1 MKKATYLLIVV
12 LATLF
17 NSCDT
22 NDDGFYNNV
31 YLNASNLVTF
41 SAQSNYLSG
50 QYFYVEA
57 TVPRYLPETGQ
68 SNLLDIYQTTNG
80 AQKLSFSYVIERRIS
95 PTEWEIVNV
104 PDSSLNIVNGTAQ
117 NGAYVYGICLYNQT
131 TEQYEYKVG
140 FPLTATGN
148 YRASF
153 GYNSSSTDIVEL
165 RSINQPKDL
174 ILNINSTLSNI
185 DNSGYFYFN
194 VN

>member
-1 MKKATYLLIVV
+1 MKKATSLLILL

-17 NSCDT
+17 NACDT

-41 SAQSNYLSG
+41 STQTNYLPG

-57 TVPRYLPETGQ
+57 NIPRYLPEAGQ

-95 PTEWEIVNV
+95 ATEWEVVTVN
-104 PDSSLNIVNGTAQ
+104 DSSLNIVNGTAQ
-117 NGAYVYGICLYNQT
+117 NGAYVYGMCVYNAT
-131 TEQYEYKVG
+131 NELYEYNVG
-140 FPLTATGN
+140 FPLTTTGN
-148 YRASF
+148 YRISF

-165 RSINQPKDL
+165 RSVNEPKDL